1 MGYKRLT
8 QEEDMALIKTK
19 EILERAHKEGYAIGA
34 FNINNMETLQ
44 AIINGAEEMHA
55 PVIVEVSESASRYM
69 GIELAASMV
78 RSAAERASVP
88 VALHLDHG
96 KKLETIIRALEVGF
110 GSVMIDASD
119 QPFEEN
125 IARTAEVVSL
135 AHKAGVAVEAELGR
149 LPGTE
154 DAVTAHEREAF
165 LIDPDQAA
173 AFIEKTD
180 IDFLAP
186 AIGTAHGAFKFKGEA
201 ELDFER
207 LEKVKALTGIPLVL
221 HGASGVSEHLLEQAA
236 RQGLELKG
244 AKGLDN
250 ASLQKAIAGGINKV
264 NTDTDLRIAF
274 TTAVR
279 RIIHEKRD
287 IFDPRKILGPARDT
301 MKEVVKERI
310 AVLGSENKG

>member
-1 MGYKRLT
+1 
-8 QEEDMALIKTK
+8 MALAKTK
-19 EILERAHKEGYAIGA
+19 EILEKARSGSYAVGA
-34 FNINNMETLQ
+34 FNISNMEALQ
-44 AIINGAEEMHA
+44 AIVAGACEMHA

-69 GIELAASMV
+69 GIELAAAMV
-78 RSAAERASVP
+78 RTLAAKSPVP

-96 KKLETIIRALEVGF
+96 KKLEVITKAIKAGF

-119 QPFEEN
+119 KPYAEN
-125 IARTAEVVSL
+125 VARTSEVVAV
-135 AHKAGVAVEAELGR
+135 AHQAGVAVEAELGR

-154 DAVTAHEREAF
+154 DDITAHEREAF
-165 LIDPDQAA
+165 LIDPDEAA
-173 AFIEKTD
+173 DFVDQTG

-207 LEKVKALTGIPLVL
+207 LQKVMEKTRIPLVL
-221 HGASGVSEHLLEQAA
+221 HGASGVHERLVNAASQQGMELE
-236 RQGLELKG
+236 G
-244 AKGLDN
+244 AKGLDDETLKE
-250 ASLQKAIAGGINKV
+250 AVAGGINKV

-274 TTAVR
+274 TTAIRKVL
-279 RIIHEKRD
+279 RD
-287 IFDPRKILGPARDT
+287 MPTVFDPKKILGPAREY

>member
-1 MGYKRLT
+1 
-8 QEEDMALIKTK
+8 MALIKTK
-19 EILERAHKEGYAIGA
+19 EILEKARAERYAVGA
-34 FNINNMETLQ
+34 FNINNMETVQ
-44 AIINGAEEMHA
+44 AIIEGASEMHA

-78 RSAAERASVP
+78 KSLAEKAPVP

-96 KKLETIIRALEVGF
+96 KNMEIITRAIKAGF

-119 QPFEEN
+119 QSYAEN
-125 IARTAEVVSL
+125 VTRTGEVVAV
-135 AHKAGVAVEAELGR
+135 AHKAGVTVEAELGR

-154 DAVTAHEREAF
+154 DDITAHEREAF
-165 LIDPDQAA
+165 LIDPDEAEDFVEQ
-173 AFIEKTD
+173 TG

-201 ELDFER
+201 ELDFDR
-207 LEKVKALTGIPLVL
+207 LEKVRENTGVPLVL
-221 HGASGVSEHLLEQAA
+221 HGASGVHERLLQAA
-236 RQGLELKG
+236 AQQGLELEG
-244 AKGLDN
+244 AKGLDDET
-250 ASLQKAIAGGINKV
+250 LKKAVAAGINKV

-279 RIIHEKRD
+279 KVLREQPGE
-287 IFDPRKILGPARDT
+287 FDPRKILGPAREY

-310 AVLGSENKG
+310 AVLGSGDKG

>member
-1 MGYKRLT
+1 
-8 QEEDMALIKTK
+8 MALIKTK
-19 EILERAHKEGYAIGA
+19 EILEKARAERYAVGA
-34 FNINNMETLQ
+34 FNINNMETVQ
-44 AIINGAEEMHA
+44 AIIEGACEMHA

-78 RSAAERASVP
+78 KSLAEKAPVP

-96 KKLETIIRALEVGF
+96 KKMEIIARAIKAGF

-119 QPFEEN
+119 QPYAEN
-125 IARTAEVVSL
+125 VARTGEVVAV
-135 AHKAGVAVEAELGR
+135 AHRAGVAVEAELGR

-154 DAVTAHEREAF
+154 DDITAHEREAF
-165 LIDPDQAA
+165 LIDPDEAGKFVQQ
-173 AFIEKTD
+173 TG

-201 ELDFER
+201 ELDFDR
-207 LEKVKALTGIPLVL
+207 LEKVRENTGMPLVL
-221 HGASGVSEHLLEQAA
+221 HGASGVHERLLQAA
-236 RQGLELKG
+236 AQQGLELEG
-244 AKGLDN
+244 AKGLDDET
-250 ASLQKAIAGGINKV
+250 LKKAVAAGINKV

-279 RIIHEKRD
+279 KVLKEQPGE
-287 IFDPRKILGPARDT
+287 FDPRKILGPAREY